1 MEERRRPTEGDLVW
15 LIDQGRNWVVRQHAK
30 YHPIATPLSDPLKGL
45 LSPFFD
51 PATLNVAR
59 CCSVPVIENPS
70 FRAEAIARGL
80 VQPDAMNF
88 TKMDGVT
95 FQDTFL
101 VSQAKQ
107 LSNAEVNALIF
118 HELVHVAQYAALG
131 VDEIVTR
138 YARGLAGGRGDYY
151 AIPLEL
157 VAYTLQ
163 VRFMTGSESEFSVE
177 EFVQKTVGLRY

>member
-1 MEERRRPTEGDLVW
+1 MEERRRPTEGDLIW
-15 LIDQGRNWVVRQHAK
+15 LVDQGRNWVVRQHAK
-30 YHPIATPLSDPLKGL
+30 YHPIATPYQIHSRPPLSR
-45 LSPFFD
+45 FFD

-131 VDEIVTR
+131 IDEIVTQ
-138 YARGLAGGRGDYY
+138 
-151 AIPLEL
+151 EH
-157 VAYTLQ
+157 
-163 VRFMTGSESEFSVE
+163 
-177 EFVQKTVGLRY
+177 